1 MMYFTKRHNT
11 PSDIDE
17 IVPLEEPEIS
27 IPIRL
32 FDNLVR
38 ATERIEAVKRVYSE
52 NGYICTDDM
61 LAILGIEKK
70 QEEE

>member
-27 IPIRL
+27 IPIRV
-32 FDNLVR
+32 FDNFVR
-38 ATERIEAVKRVYSE
+38 ATERIEAVRRVYSE

>member
-32 FDNLVR
+32 FDNFVR

-61 LAILGIEKK
+61 LAILDIEKK

>member
-27 IPIRL
+27 IPIRV
-32 FDNLVR
+32 FDNFVR